1 MSGRLH
7 FLKPISA
14 SLLLLS
20 LLAACAGPGVPDRE
34 VASQLAPT
42 GALRVGL
49 NLGNTLLTRRDPA
62 GGDPGGVA
70 VDLARE
76 LGRRIGVPVRLVP
89 YDNTGGLGSSIG
101 SGAWDIAFFAIEP
114 ARATQVDF
122 SPAYVEI
129 DSTFIAMRRTPL
141 ATAAEVDREDVVVAV
156 QAGAGYEST
165 LIKSLSRAKLLR
177 VTDMD
182 RGTEALASGKA
193 HVLAGLRPALITYT
207 ESHPDFRVLDGK
219 FTTVGQAIGVQKG
232 RQVGARYVNDFVDDV
247 KRSGFLAKLIAAHN
261 VRGLT
266 IP

>member
-1 MSGRLH
+1 MTRLTSS
-7 FLKPISA
+7 ISA
-14 SLLLLS
+14 SLLLLT
-20 LLAACAGPGVPDRE
+20 LLAACASPGIPDRD

-70 VDLARE
+70 VDLGRE
-76 LGRRIGVPVRLVP
+76 LARRIGVPVRLVP

-101 SGAWDIAFFAIEP
+101 SGAWDIAFFAIEA
-114 ARATQVDF
+114 ARAKQVDF
-122 SPAYVEI
+122 SSAYVEI
-129 DSTFIAMRRTPL
+129 DSTFLALRRTPL
-141 ATAAEVDREDVVVAV
+141 STVAQVDREDVVVAV
-156 QAGAGYEST
+156 LAGAGYEPALT
-165 LIKSLSRAKLLR
+165 RSLSRAKLLR
-177 VTDMD
+177 VPDTE
-182 RGTEALASGKA
+182 RGIEALSSGKA
-193 HVLAGLRPALITYT
+193 HALSGLKPALVTYT

-232 RQVGARYVNDFVDDV
+232 RPAGARYVNEFVEDV
-247 KRSGFLAKLIAAHN
+247 KRSGWLAKLIAAHN